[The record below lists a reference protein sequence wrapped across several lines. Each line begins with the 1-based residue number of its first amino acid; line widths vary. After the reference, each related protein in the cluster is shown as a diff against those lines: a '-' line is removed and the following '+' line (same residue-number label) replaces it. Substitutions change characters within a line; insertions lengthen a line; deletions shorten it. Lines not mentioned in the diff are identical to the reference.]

1 MLYACPP
8 SCIFHCQNNV
18 RVAAAELSSSS
29 LMLIS
34 LTLACL
40 VSAVPAALGS
50 CSCLI
55 GILRQTSRRAHP
67 SPAAAAA
74 ARAYQEKERASAEL
88 ETLLTDWTA
97 AMSTQRVMELM
108 FC

>member
-1 MLYACPP
+1 ML
-8 SCIFHCQNNV
+8 
-18 RVAAAELSSSS
+18 L
-29 LMLIS
+29 S
-34 LTLACL
+34 LTLACF
-40 VSAVPAALGS
+40 VSAVSAALGS

-55 GILRQTSRRAHP
+55 GIPRQTSRRAHP
-67 SPAAAAA
+67 SPAAAA